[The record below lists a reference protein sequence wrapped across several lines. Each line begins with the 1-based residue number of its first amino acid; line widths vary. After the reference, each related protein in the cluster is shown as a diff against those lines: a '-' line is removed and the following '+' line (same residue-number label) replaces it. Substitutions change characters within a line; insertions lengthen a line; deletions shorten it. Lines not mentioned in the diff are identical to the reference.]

1 MLIAF
6 LAPRV
11 QLAKLCKAVLAQL
24 VSASPALLVC
34 DIRLLL
40 RSQRTSGLKSCSASQ
55 AKFASVMVETLGS
68 EGGATRLLNRL
79 QAEATH
85 QKKSA

>member
-11 QLAKLCKAVLAQL
+11 QRANLCESVLAQQF
-24 VSASPALLVC
+24 VASPALLLC

-40 RSQRTSGLKSCSASQ
+40 RSTAHQRPQKLQRRLAN
-55 AKFASVMVETLGS
+55 FASVM
-68 EGGATRLLNRL
+68 
-79 QAEATH
+79 
-85 QKKSA
+85 